1 MSHFV
6 QQLLVYAAIFAAAV
20 YVARA
25 MWKSVAARKAACS
38 ACPGCATSEPD
49 VVAIASLKTGQLG
62 DARAP
67 SKGS

>member
-25 MWKSVAARKAACS
+25 MWKSVAAKKAACG
-38 ACPGCATSEPD
+38 ACPGCAKSEPD
-49 VVAIASLKTGQLG
+49 VVAIASLGASQVG
-62 DARAP
+62 DTRAP
-67 SKGS
+67 SKGA